1 MKGQDEKER
10 TTKDDR
16 KEGTKMMI
24 MGLERSR
31 IFERIIKNRVNKHQG
46 SRIEMKERKL
56 CRLRGEKID
65 NSY

>member
-31 IFERIIKNRVNKHQG
+31 IIRKDQ
-46 SRIEMKERKL
+46 KESS
-56 CRLRGEKID
+56 E
-65 NSY
+65 